1 MSTVYTFTDE
11 NGIIWNY
18 TIIGT
23 SPNQSASIGSGSGSG
38 NATTLGT
45 GISGAIIIPA
55 IVGGYNVTKIGNQAF
70 VSCSGIS
77 SIDIP
82 DLVTSIGNI
91 AFIGCSGLTSIALPD
106 SLTSIGSNAFQN
118 CTGLTS
124 ITLPDSLTSIGDS
137 AFQSCTGASSITL
150 PDSLTSIGVSV
161 FQSCTGVS
169 SITLPDSLTSIGS
182 NAFYSCTSLR
192 SINIPN
198 SVTSIGDNAFYDC
211 TGLTSIVIGTSATYI
226 GTQTT
231 SIGSNA
237 FRNCT
242 GVTSIMIG
250 TSVTSISNNAF
261 YNCRGAISI
270 TIGNNVES
278 IGSSAFFGCDS
289 VTSIMIPDLVES
301 IGDNAFAGCDGLKS
315 LTIGNNVTSIP
326 LNAFNGCIRLTS
338 IVLGNMVASI
348 GDGAFY
354 NCRDLTSIIIPDSV
368 TSIGDAAFRDCTKL
382 RSINIPDSVTS
393 ILNNAFTNTSINL
406 IVAMNTKTFGTTT
419 YESPTLAGS
428 TINFFGRGGT
438 KLVLPTP
445 TMLITSP
452 TFNTGSATNISPITL
467 KFTSSKATAN
477 FINTDI
483 SFNNTPFSNTLN
495 TSDNKVYTATIDNPV
510 QGLNTI
516 SVPAGVYTDS
526 SAPTTSNS
534 ASNIFTFTYDSD
546 APDMEISS
554 STVTNGS
561 TTNVQSINLTF
572 TSSQPTYN
580 FFKEDISFNNGAF
593 PYTLDG
599 SGSVYNATIANP
611 IEGVNTIYVPAGA
624 FTDYAGNSNNVSNTF
639 TFTFSSVPP
648 MMDISSSTVA
658 NNAFTKF
665 SPIILTFTSTKATTT
680 FSNDDISFN
689 NGAFLYPLTTSDNKI
704 YNATIE
710 TPIQGLN
717 TFYVPEGAYTDS
729 ANQNNTASNRF
740 TFTYDITPPTM
751 EISSSNVANNATT
764 KNTSMVLRFIPSE
777 AIYDFSYNDIS
788 FNNGTLSNLNTVII
802 TDINELDEFNGIDT
816 YYTATFSPN
825 PQIQGEYTISVPVNK
840 FADAA
845 GNYNTTASTFTFTFD
860 TNPPT
865 MTIAST
871 NGVISGSTTN
881 KDSIE
886 LTFTSNEETN
896 NFTRNNISF
905 NNGALGELTNPTG
918 DKKVYIAT
926 FTPNPQILGE
936 YTISVDDGAF
946 SDDAGN
952 YNVDAATFTFI
963 FDNSGPSMTIA
974 STNGVTTGSTIN
986 NEFINLT
993 FTPSKPI
1000 YDFSYNDISFNNGYF
1015 LPQSLGVSGSDY
1027 TATFYPNPLVQGLY
1041 TISVPAN
1048 TFTDVLGNYN
1058 TAASFSFTFDSV
1070 RPTMTIASTTDGVT
1084 SNSTTNKASIE
1095 LTFISSEP
1103 INDFDIGDISFNN
1116 GELSQI
1122 TTISRSNYTAIFT
1135 PYQGVCSIYVHA
1147 DRFFD
1152 DVGNYNVASNDST
1165 PFTFTFDNNPPTITI
1180 ASTTVGVTIGS
1191 KTNKAPIELTFT
1203 SSKAGTGFT
1212 RDHISFNNGQL
1223 SVLTTTDNIVYNATF
1238 TPIGDGICR
1247 INVDADKF
1255 TDSVGNYN
1263 IASNQSTPFTFTYDN
1278 TPPIMTISSTDVAN
1292 SGTTNK
1298 SSIELTFTSTEPIY
1312 DFSYNDISFNNGTL
1326 GALTNLTGDKKV
1338 YYATFTPNT
1347 QILGVYTILVDE
1359 GAFTDDAGNNNVD
1372 AATFTFTFN
1381 NTSPTMTI
1389 ASTTVTSG
1397 STTKNSPIELTFTSN
1412 GAIYGFTRDDI
1423 IISNGKLSPLISSSE
1438 NVYIATFT
1446 PDPNDN
1452 TGKTLC
1458 SIYVPADR
1466 FTDAV
1471 GNNNT
1476 ASNGSIPFTFTF
1488 DTTPPTITIE
1498 STTNGV
1504 TSGSTTNKSSIE
1516 LKFTSTE
1523 PINGFEKED
1532 ITFNN
1537 GTLGA
1542 LTNPTGDKKVYI
1554 ATFTPNQ
1561 QYQGVYIIEV
1571 GANTFTDDAGN
1582 YNTAATPF
1590 TFTFDITPPTITIE
1604 STTVTTGSTTKNS
1617 LIELIFTSSEPTNNF
1632 TRNNITFNNGT
1643 LGALTNPTG
1652 DKKVYIATFEP
1663 NQQFQGVYTISVDD
1677 GTFSDDAGNYNVDA
1691 ATFTFTFDNTPP
1703 TMTISSTTIA
1713 NNATAKNASIEL
1725 TFTSIEPINGFVER
1739 DIDVYNGT
1747 ISNFQSTSETV
1758 YTATFTPQNQGL
1770 CTINVNANK
1779 FTDYVGNNNTAS
1791 NTFIWTFDN
1800 RPPTITITSSTVA
1813 NNATT
1818 SNTPIELTFTSSE
1831 PITGFTSD
1839 DISFNNNGELI
1850 EFAGSGS
1857 LYTARFTPQNQ
1868 GKYIITV
1875 DVNKFTDNA
1884 VNSNIDAAAFTFT
1897 FDSSSPIMTIAS
1909 TTVTSGSTTK
1919 NSPIELTFASSA
1931 PTDDFTSDDISFNN
1945 IGELTEFT
1953 GSGSLYTA
1961 RFTPQNQGEYIINI
1975 YADKFTD
1982 ALGNYN
1988 TASTPFSFTFD
1999 SSPPSMTI
2007 ASTSV
2012 TSGSTTKNSPIVLTF
2027 IPSEPITGFTKED
2040 ISFNNGTLSAL
2051 DVSGSGYIATF
2062 TPQNQGLCTIN
2073 VDANKFTDVVGNN
2086 NIAATPFTF
2095 TFDNTPPTMTIE
2107 STTVANNATT
2117 KNSPIVLTFIPSEPI
2132 YDFSYND
2139 ISFNNGTLSAL
2150 DVSGSGY
2157 TATFTPQNQGV
2168 CTINVGANKFIDAVG
2183 NSNIDAT
2190 TFTFTFDSSPP
2201 TMTITSPMVE
2211 TGLSTNN
2218 TSIELTFTS
2227 SEPINGFEEGDI
2239 VVTNGELTNFL
2250 ARSATVYTAKFTP
2263 QIQGVCTINVGA
2275 NKYTDSVGNSNTD
2288 ATTFTF
2294 TFDSV
2299 RPTMTIESTTVANNA
2314 TTNNTSIELSFTSTE
2329 STTNFEKNDISFD
2342 NGTLSNF
2349 RAISATHY
2357 MVTFTPENQ
2366 GRCTI
2371 NVDANKFTDAVGN
2384 SNTAATP
2391 FTFTFDSVRPRM
2403 NITSSTIANNAI
2415 TNNTTIALTFTSSK
2429 ATNNFERSA
2438 IISNNGTLSVLTGS
2452 GSVYTATFTPTG
2464 TGACTINVDANRFT
2478 DAIGNNN
2485 TASNTF
2491 TFTFDSVPPT
2501 MIITSSTVENG
2512 LSTNNASLELIFTS
2526 SEPITGFTK
2535 DDIRFDNGT
2544 LSNFLAISATVYKA
2558 TFTLQNQGLYAINVD
2573 ANKFTDAAGNSN
2585 VAAPPFTFT
2594 FDNTPPTMTITSTN
2608 VETGSTTNNA
2618 SIELTFTPSKPITGF
2633 TKDDISFDNGTLSN
2647 FRAISATDYKAT
2659 FTTQNQG
2666 VYTINVDANK
2676 FIDAA
2681 GNSNAAATP
2690 FTFTFDSV
2698 PTTMTITST
2707 TTGVTSGS
2715 ITNDATIALTFTSS
2729 KATNN
2734 FVLGDISVTNGTL
2747 TNFAGIGTDGVI
2759 YTATFTPT
2767 GTGACTIDVAEG
2779 AFTDAAG
2786 NANAAATRFNWSFG
2800 RTVSFDA
2807 NTLTIVNNIGANATD
2822 LVLFVLPSG
2831 EEMSNINV
2839 TAFTGTGTIRYDLS
2853 SDGENVISGT
2863 FTGTGTNLL
2872 GTNILIASTNT
2883 RYILTLTSNASL
2895 TYTIVGTKRVDY
2907 GNVTPTALS
2916 FVNNNLIIQNSIV
2929 AGDIERVSFDINADS
2944 VLYSLE
2950 VTNLL
2955 NANSISYVLDI
2966 SGGST
2971 VSSGSFTQA
2980 GFNLLNGNVL
2990 EPNTYILTLTSSGTN
3005 TYSIIGI
3012 LRINQNFDIDKFC
3025 GRKKGSCNNVGYNK
3039 LVTSTNNPSTSS
3051 KMRYSQILRTQRF
3064 KTVRTYKTQAPPIN
3078 NERPLYLF
3086 ATGQIFTR

>member
-1 MSTVYTFTDE
+1 MPTASANGYT
-11 NGIIWNY
+11 WNY
-18 TIIGT
+18 VLNGTSPQTVTIGNSNVAGATVSGTAIGTTTDGVVIIPATLDGYAVTIIGNNSFQNCT
-23 SPNQSASIGSGSGSG
+23 A
-38 NATTLGT
+38 
-45 GISGAIIIPA
+45 
-55 IVGGYNVTKIGNQAF
+55 
-70 VSCSGIS
+70 IS
-77 SIDIP
+77 SI
-82 DLVTSIGNI
+82 TM
-91 AFIGCSGLTSIALPD
+91 PD
-106 SLTSIGSNAFQN
+106 SLTSIGNN
-118 CTGLTS
+118 
-124 ITLPDSLTSIGDS
+124 
-137 AFQSCTGASSITL
+137 AFQSCTLTSFTIPNL
-150 PDSLTSIGVSV
+150 VTSIGNQGFENCRNV
-161 FQSCTGVS
+161 T
-169 SITLPDSLTSIGS
+169 SITIPNLVATIGS
-182 NAFYSCTSLR
+182 RAFATCVRLT

-198 SVTSIGDNAFYDC
+198 SVTSIGTDAF
-211 TGLTSIVIGTSATYI
+211 IGTPPNAII
-226 GTQTT
+226 G
-231 SIGSNA
+231 
-237 FRNCT
+237 FDK
-242 GVTSIMIG
+242 
-250 TSVTSISNNAF
+250 
-261 YNCRGAISI
+261 Y
-270 TIGNNVES
+270 
-278 IGSSAFFGCDS
+278 
-289 VTSIMIPDLVES
+289 
-301 IGDNAFAGCDGLKS
+301 
-315 LTIGNNVTSIP
+315 LTIT
-326 LNAFNGCIRLTS
+326 
-338 IVLGNMVASI
+338 
-348 GDGAFY
+348 
-354 NCRDLTSIIIPDSV
+354 
-368 TSIGDAAFRDCTKL
+368 
-382 RSINIPDSVTS
+382 
-393 ILNNAFTNTSINL
+393 
-406 IVAMNTKTFGTTT
+406 MNTKTFGGTT
-419 YESPTLAGS
+419 YNSPSSGQT
-428 TINFFGRGGT
+428 FFGGSNVTFVR
-438 KLVLPTP
+438 PTI
-445 TMLITSP
+445 TMDISS
-452 TFNTGSATNISPITL
+452 NVANNATTNVKPITL
-467 KFTSSKATAN
+467 KFTSSEATTTFSN
-477 FINTDI
+477 DDI
-483 SFNNTPFSNTLN
+483 SFNKGAFPYTLT
-495 TSDNKVYTATIDNPV
+495 TSDNKIYNATITDPG
-510 QGLNTI
+510 QGLNTFY
-516 SVPAGVYTDS
+516 VPDGVYTD
-526 SAPTTSNS
+526 AFQNNNT
-534 ASNIFTFTYDSD
+534 ASNRFTFTYDS
-546 APDMEISS
+546 
-554 STVTNGS
+554 
-561 TTNVQSINLTF
+561 L
-572 TSSQPTYN
+572 
-580 FFKEDISFNNGAF
+580 
-593 PYTLDG
+593 
-599 SGSVYNATIANP
+599 
-611 IEGVNTIYVPAGA
+611 
-624 FTDYAGNSNNVSNTF
+624 
-639 TFTFSSVPP
+639 PP

-658 NNAFTKF
+658 NNAFTKI

-717 TFYVPEGAYTDS
+717 TFYVPAGAYTDS

-751 EISSSNVANNATT
+751 EISSSNVANNARTN
-764 KNTSMVLRFIPSE
+764 NTSMVLRFIPSE

-936 YTISVDDGAF
+936 YTISVDDDAF

-963 FDNSGPSMTIA
+963 FDNTPPTMTIA
-974 STNGVTTGSTIN
+974 STNGVTSGSTTN
-986 NEFINLT
+986 KEFIELT

-1027 TATFYPNPLVQGLY
+1027 TATFYPNPQIQGLY
-1041 TISVPAN
+1041 TIAVPAN

-1095 LTFISSEP
+1095 LTFTSSEP
-1103 INDFDIGDISFNN
+1103 IYDFSYNDISFNN

-1122 TTISRSNYTAIFT
+1122 TTISRSIYTAIFT

-1238 TPIGDGICR
+1238 TPDPNDNTGKTLCR

-1278 TPPIMTISSTDVAN
+1278 TLPIMTISSTDVAN

-1298 SSIELTFTSTEPIY
+1298 ASIGLTFTSSEPIY

-1338 YYATFTPNT
+1338 YYATFTPNP
-1347 QILGVYTILVDE
+1347 QILGVYTINVPKDK
-1359 GAFTDDAGNNNVD
+1359 FTDDAGNNNVD

-1471 GNNNT
+1471 GNNNA

-1498 STTNGV
+1498 STSV
-1504 TSGSTTNKSSIE
+1504 TSGSTTKNSPIVLTFIPS
-1516 LKFTSTE
+1516 E

-1532 ITFNN
+1532 ISFNN
-1537 GTLGA
+1537 GTLSA
-1542 LTNPTGDKKVYI
+1542 LDVSGSGYI

-1590 TFTFDITPPTITIE
+1590 TFTFDITPPTITIA

-1691 ATFTFTFDNTPP
+1691 ATFTFTFDNTQP
-1703 TMTISSTTIA
+1703 TMTIASTTIA
-1713 NNATAKNASIEL
+1713 NNATAKNTSIEL
-1725 TFTSIEPINGFVER
+1725 TFTSNKQINGFVER

-1857 LYTARFTPQNQ
+1857 LYTARFTPLNQ

-1884 VNSNIDAAAFTFT
+1884 VNSNIDAATFTFT

-2086 NIAATPFTF
+2086 NIAAIPFTF

-2464 TGACTINVDANRFT
+2464 TGACTIEVEANRFN

-2608 VETGSTTNNA
+2608 VDTGSTTNNA

-2707 TTGVTSGS
+2707 TAGVTSGS

-2839 TAFTGTGTIRYDLS
+2839 TAFTGTGTITYDLS

-3005 TYSIIGI
+3005 TYSIVGT
-3012 LRINQNFDIDKFC
+3012 LRINQNFDIDKIC
-3025 GRKKGSCNNVGYNK
+3025 GRKTGSCNNVGYNK